1 MTTLRKKSISNLLK
15 VPKLNLPRS
24 GGKWP
29 DPSCYVGVEIEAEG
43 LSYVADGK
51 PASLNNVSGILQDA
65 GWDIATDG
73 SLRNDG
79 REFKFSA
86 PLLGLDLRRALD
98 VFYEHVRFEESP
110 RAGIHIHVDW
120 TVVEDADSVNTL
132 LAILYCIEP
141 AMFEMIGR
149 GRKDCVYCKPLV
161 AATTE
166 ELLKMFTT
174 NFETAASTF
183 LEGAITRRTTD
194 LRYFGANLISLSKF
208 GTVEFRYFPSICDKA
223 KMEEWLYLVQL
234 LRLCAVESKLTPVE
248 VFRLMS
254 TPAGVYDFINKWFS
268 YSNIAELLLK
278 NIDIE
283 SVTESARVMALLCEC
298 ERVKTP
304 SGSRHKMSK
313 SMERLVDNKYPE
325 VRRRMEARNALAAAV
340 SGNPDNTRN
349 IIDLLINEQNG

>member
-1 MTTLRKKSISNLLK
+1 MNALKKKSISTLLR

-43 LSYVADGK
+43 LSYNMGGRPV
-51 PASLNNVSGILQDA
+51 SLGDVSPFLQEA

-86 PLLGLDLRRALD
+86 PMLGLDLQRALD
-98 VFYEHVRFEESP
+98 VFYEHVQFEESP

-132 LAILYCIEP
+132 LAVLYCLEP
-141 AMFEMIGR
+141 AMFEVIGR

-166 ELLKMFTT
+166 ELLKMFTMD
-174 NFETAASTF
+174 FENAKETF
-183 LEGAITRRTTD
+183 LDGAISRRTTD

-208 GTVEFRYFPSICDKA
+208 GTVEFRYFPSVCDKA

-234 LRLCAVESKLTPVE
+234 LRLCAVESKLTPIE
-248 VFRLMS
+248 VFRIMS
-254 TPAGVYDFINKWFS
+254 TPAGVNDFVNKWFG
-268 YSNIAELLLK
+268 YSNISELLLK
-278 NIDIE
+278 NIDME
-283 SVTESARVMALLCEC
+283 AVTESARVMALLCEC
-298 ERVKTP
+298 DRVKVP

-313 SMERLVDNKYPE
+313 AMATLVDNKYPD
-325 VRRRMEARNALAAAV
+325 VRRRLAARDALTAAV
-340 SGNPDNTRN
+340 AGNADNTRN
-349 IIDLLINEQNG
+349 IIDLLINDQT